1 MQVLW
6 PAFLVTIIAE
16 GLMFSLID
24 PHELVVVGLHLG
36 DSRLA
41 AYTVGFFVFW
51 TLISAAC
58 ALTWVLSAEPR
69 S

>member
-6 PAFLVTIIAE
+6 PAFLVTVIAE

-41 AYTVGFFVFW
+41 AYTIGFFVFW
-51 TLISAAC
+51 MLISAAC
-58 ALTWVLSAEPR
+58 ALTWVLSAETR